1 MNKMKK
7 ISLIANEIS
16 AIIDRINETKE
27 QYENSRKWR
36 KEKLDDLEKRQESD
50 EDVTSWDIKDVEED
64 YEEYVIRL
72 DVCDDIIKYLES
84 YKF

>member
-7 ISLIANEIS
+7 VSLIANEIS
-16 AIIDRINETKE
+16 AIIDRINEAKE
-27 QYENSRKWR
+27 QYEDSVNWK
-36 KEKLDDLEKRQESD
+36 KEKLDDLKKRQESD
-50 EDVTSWDIKDVEED
+50 EDVSSWDMKYAEEE
-64 YEEYVIRL
+64 YEEYALRL